1 MAGGRMKYT
10 VQEAHNT
17 ALGQLGSVFI
27 SDTNASTP
35 NNDLAYVAVTI
46 IEDATFTGLVP
57 EDGVSIDFLST
68 TTASTAGANGNAITS
83 STTFSAGTTLY
94 GRWSS
99 ITLAGGA
106 VIAYVG

>member
-17 ALGQLGSVFI
+17 ALGQLGSAFI
-27 SDTNASTP
+27 SDTTACTP
-35 NNDLAYVAVTI
+35 NNDLVFIAVTI
-46 IEDATFTGLVP
+46 VADTTFTALVP
-57 EDGVSIDFLST
+57 EDGVSIDFLSS
-68 TTASTAGANGNAITS
+68 TTASNAATNGNEITS

-99 ITLAGGA
+99 ITLADGA